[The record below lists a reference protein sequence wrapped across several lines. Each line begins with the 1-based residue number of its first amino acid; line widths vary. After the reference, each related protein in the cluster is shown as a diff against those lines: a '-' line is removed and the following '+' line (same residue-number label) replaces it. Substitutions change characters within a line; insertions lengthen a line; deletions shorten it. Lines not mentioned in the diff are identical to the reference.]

1 MDEEIRQKQ
10 ILIELK
16 WRKRVSRRGTTK
28 ARHDLEK
35 LIVASAV
42 SDIQVLE
49 HQIGTLWD
57 TLEDT
62 QCIIDELSAYFVG
75 QKDFE
80 SQAYN
85 ARI

>member
-57 TLEDT
+57 ILEDT
-62 QCIIDELSAYFVG
+62 QCIIDELSAYFIG